1 MTTMPDDTLIMEDVL
16 LLMMDDRT
24 GVPAGAAT
32 LHHTLAGAVLVEL
45 ALLGRIRS
53 DEDRAWHQGSQVVAT
68 GDGPLP
74 DPLLQATYDMIS
86 AHPQH
91 IHALLATI
99 GFPLSEQATER
110 LVRRGLLRR
119 ERKRFLGLFPT
130 TSLAAT
136 DTGHESALREQVRA
150 VLEDDARPDARL
162 AAVIAVISASGT
174 LVLLHPVPR
183 WSGRVATRAKDIEQG
198 HRVAVA
204 LNTAVTQTVASQ
216 SAATSAAAG
225 TAGS

>member
-1 MTTMPDDTLIMEDVL
+1 MTTMPDGTLIMEDVL

-32 LHHTLAGAVLVEL
+32 LHYTLAGAVLVE
-45 ALLGRIRS
+45 
-53 DEDRAWHQGSQVVAT
+53 
-68 GDGPLP
+68 
-74 DPLLQATYDMIS
+74 
-86 AHPQH
+86 HPRH

-198 HRVAVA
+198 HWVAVA

-216 SAATSAAAG
+216 SAATSAAVG